1 VTEIASAS
9 PRGAPLPHAGSRVRG
24 LYAVTPDE
32 RDTSALLAKVRS
44 CLRGGAQLVQYRNKS
59 ASAAL
64 RREQAAALLALC
76 REAGAPLIV
85 NDDLELA
92 VALDA
97 DGVHLGGDDADLAHA
112 RARLAPGSILGA
124 SCYDRLEAARSA
136 VELGAD
142 YVAFGA
148 AYPTAIKPGAPRASL
163 ALYAQAKAAL
173 VVPVVAIGGITPENA
188 VPLRRAGV
196 DAVAVISAVFGARD
210 IESRARE
217 FAQVFR

>member
-1 VTEIASAS
+1 MASMS
-9 PRGAPLPHAGSRVRG
+9 TRGAPFACAGAHVRG

-32 RDTSALLAKVRS
+32 PDTFALVAKVRS
-44 CLRGGAQLVQYRNKS
+44 CLRGGARLVQYRNKS

-64 RREQAAALLALC
+64 RREQAGALLALC

-97 DGVHLGGDDADLAHA
+97 DGVHLGRDDADLIHA
-112 RARLAPGSILGA
+112 RARLAPARILGA

-136 VELGAD
+136 VERGAD

-163 ALYAQAKAAL
+163 ALYAEAKAAL
-173 VVPVVAIGGITPENA
+173 AVPVVAIGGITPENA
-188 VPLRRAGV
+188 VPLRHAGV
-196 DAVAVISAVFGARD
+196 DAVAVISAVFGATD

-217 FAQVFR
+217 FAEVFG